1 MPRLPGFPANIAKP
15 GPAGR
20 LFTATQLKILHIITS
35 LDQGGA
41 EAVLCRLVSARKE
54 GVEYSVISL
63 KGEGFYGDTLRA
75 NGLAPHSFE
84 FKRFFQLASFFEFIR
99 LVRLISSLS
108 PDVVQTWLYHADLIG
123 GLAARLAGCR
133 RVVWGIRTSN
143 LSPALNS
150 RFTLM
155 VAWLCARLSG
165 ILPVAIATCSIE
177 AAKEHKKMGYDA
189 AKFHVIPNGF
199 DLQAYAPDTAKRQ
212 QLRQEWGVGQDE
224 VLFGCVARWD
234 PYKDHPNLLL
244 ALSALAARGVPVRCV
259 LVGGGLTARNR
270 ALSAILSKYN
280 LSGSV
285 VLAGPRSDIPAVMNA
300 LDFHLL
306 PSASEAFPN
315 VVAEAMAC
323 GTPCVV
329 TDVGDAAVI
338 VGDTGWVVPPKAPE
352 LLALAIEE
360 AKDGFGGEND
370 AKRRIGARRRIEN
383 NYSLEKMTEA
393 YIHLWQSVALK

>member
-1 MPRLPGFPANIAKP
+1 M
-15 GPAGR
+15 
-20 LFTATQLKILHIITS
+20 TQLKILHIITS

-41 EAVLCRLVSARKE
+41 EAVLCRLVAAKEE

-63 KGEGFYGDTLRA
+63 KGEGFYGNTLRA
-75 NGLAPHSFE
+75 NGLVPYSFK
-84 FKRFFQLASFFEFIR
+84 FKRFFQLASFFEFVR
-99 LVRLISSLS
+99 LVRLIASLS

-133 RVVWGIRTSN
+133 RIVWGIRTAN

-155 VAWLCARLSG
+155 VAWFCARLSG
-165 ILPVAIATCSIE
+165 ILPAAIATCSIE
-177 AAKEHKKMGYDA
+177 AAKEHKKMGYDP

-199 DLQAYAPDTAKRQ
+199 DLRAYVPDTAKRQ
-212 QLRQEWGVGQDE
+212 QLRAEWGVAQDE

-234 PYKDHPNLLL
+234 PYKDHPNLLQ
-244 ALSALAARGVPVRCV
+244 ALSFVAGRGGAVRCV
-259 LVGGGLTARNR
+259 LVGGGLTASNTGLMGLL
-270 ALSAILSKYN
+270 AQYN
-280 LSGSV
+280 LTGSV
-285 VLAGPRSDIPAVMNA
+285 VLAGTRSDIPSIMNA

-329 TDVGDAAVI
+329 TNVGDAALI
-338 VGDTGWVVPPKAPE
+338 VGDTGWIVPPKNPG
-352 LLALAIEE
+352 LLARTIEE
-360 AKDGFGGEND
+360 ARDGFRGEND
-370 AKRRIGARRRIEN
+370 AKRRINARRRIEDN
-383 NYSLEKMTEA
+383 FSLEKMTQA
-393 YIHLWQSVALK
+393 YLHLWQSVALK